1 MKGGAMLRKVLH
13 LSVAGLMMMGLAA
26 GPANAGDDEVRREGS
41 CSGRSD
47 WELRVRLDDGRFRVR
62 WRVDSRIAGQTWR
75 MRLFHDGE
83 RIAAATRT
91 TNADGEATIDLRGVP
106 NNEGEDTFRGRAR
119 NPNTDETCAGQVV
132 F

>member
-1 MKGGAMLRKVLH
+1 MLRKVLH
-13 LSVAGLMMMGLAA
+13 MSVAGLMLVGLAA
-26 GPANAGDDEVRREGS
+26 GPASAGDDEVRREGS

-62 WRVDSRIAGQTWR
+62 WRVDSRIPGQTWR
-75 MRLFHDGE
+75 MRVFHDGE

-91 TNADGEATIDLRGVP
+91 TNRDGEATIDLRGVP
-106 NNEGEDTFRGRAR
+106 NHAGEDVFRGFAR
-119 NPNTDETCAGQVV
+119 NSNTEETCSGRAT

>member
-1 MKGGAMLRKVLH
+1 MVRRMLHVGL
-13 LSVAGLMMMGLAA
+13 AGLMLMGLAA

-62 WRVDSRIAGQTWR
+62 WRVDSRIPGQTWR
-75 MRLFHDGE
+75 MRVFHDGE

-106 NNEGEDTFRGRAR
+106 NHDGEDVFRGRAR
-119 NPNTDETCAGQVV
+119 NPNSGEACAGRVT

>member
-1 MKGGAMLRKVLH
+1 MLRKVLH
-13 LSVAGLMMMGLAA
+13 ISVVGLMMVGLAA

-47 WELRVRLDDGRFRVR
+47 WELRIRLDDGRFRVR
-62 WRVDSRIAGQTWR
+62 WRVDSGIPGQTWR
-75 MRLFHDGE
+75 MRVFHDGE

-91 TNADGEATIDLRGVP
+91 TNRDGEATIDLLGVP
-106 NNEGEDTFRGRAR
+106 NHAGEDVFRGRAR
-119 NPNTDETCAGQVV
+119 NPNTEETCSGSAT

>member
-1 MKGGAMLRKVLH
+1 MGKKLLRFSL
-13 LSVAGLMMMGLAA
+13 AGLMLVGLAA
-26 GPANAGDDEVRREGS
+26 GPANAGDDEVRREGA
-41 CSGRSD
+41 CSGAAD
-47 WELRVRLDDGRFRVR
+47 WEMRVRRDDGRFRVR

-75 MRLFHDGE
+75 MRVFHDGE

-106 NNEGEDTFRGRAR
+106 NHPGDDVFRGRAR
-119 NPNTDETCAGQVV
+119 NPNSEETCAGSVT

>member
-1 MKGGAMLRKVLH
+1 MVRNVLR
-13 LSVAGLMMMGLAA
+13 LSLAGLMLVGLAA
-26 GPANAGDDEVRREGS
+26 GPANAGDDEIRREGP

-62 WRVDSRIAGQTWR
+62 WRVDSRIPGQTWR
-75 MRLFHDGE
+75 MRVFHDGE

-91 TNADGEATIDLRGVP
+91 TNRDGEATIDLRGVP
-106 NNEGEDTFRGRAR
+106 NHQGEDRFQGRAR
-119 NPNTDETCAGQVV
+119 NPNTEETCSGQVT

>member
-1 MKGGAMLRKVLH
+1 MLRRMLH
-13 LSVAGLMMMGLAA
+13 VGLAGLMLMGLAA

-47 WELRVRLDDGRFRVR
+47 WELRIRRDDGRFEVR
-62 WRVDSRIAGQTWR
+62 WRVDSRIPGQTWR
-75 MRLFHDGE
+75 MRVFHDGE

-91 TNADGEATIDLRGVP
+91 TNRDGEATIDLRGVP
-106 NNEGEDTFRGRAR
+106 NHPGEDAFRGRAR
-119 NPNTDETCAGQVV
+119 NPNTEETCSGRAT